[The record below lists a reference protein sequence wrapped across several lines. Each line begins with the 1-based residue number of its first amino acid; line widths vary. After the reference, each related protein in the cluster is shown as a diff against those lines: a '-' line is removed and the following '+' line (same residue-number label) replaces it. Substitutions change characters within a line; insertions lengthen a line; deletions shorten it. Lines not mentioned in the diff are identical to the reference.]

1 MPLTKSQRQK
11 VRRIKIYEF
20 FASKEGKKVLEF
32 DELRALVFT
41 ELSKLG
47 CRYEL
52 SSPDAANCVIRV
64 FRNKSISCSNGKF
77 CCYGAQCFTRNG
89 NKKKWVGED
98 NSGKELVLNYASH
111 TINQALTENKR
122 VSVGTVFFDTYVR
135 LSTSE

>member
-89 NKKKWVGED
+89 NKKKWVGVIFESIEIADFAPIPLTD
-98 NSGKELVLNYASH
+98 NKSSNILSSSFERKPYKLILSS
-111 TINQALTENKR
+111 LT
-122 VSVGTVFFDTYVR
+122 
-135 LSTSE
+135 